1 MYLSPEYAKFQK
13 EEDSDMKRGWVLGLI
28 GIIGLA
34 MFGTADNVFQFER
47 VGGRA
52 WRYGHHTESGEAFQ
66 ESDLSDGGSGLP
78 YRSRRTIPVFAS
90 I

>member
-1 MYLSPEYAKFQK
+1 MGVRA
-13 EEDSDMKRGWVLGLI
+13 I

-78 YRSRRTIPVFAS
+78 YRSEGQFRSLQIFEVSLLCGADGYVA
-90 I
+90 ICKL